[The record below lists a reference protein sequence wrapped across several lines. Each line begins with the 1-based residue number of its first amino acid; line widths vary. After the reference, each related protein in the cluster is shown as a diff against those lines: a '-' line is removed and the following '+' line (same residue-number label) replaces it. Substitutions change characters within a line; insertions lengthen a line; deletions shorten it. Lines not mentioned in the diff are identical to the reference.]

1 MFSPV
6 GCFTGRKEV
15 VLRPANLGFMRNRFP
30 HRIGRAGLTLAR
42 ETMRDLEDGEIN
54 FVEGNLFTVLARRA
68 FEEYAN
74 AAFLQFLLVRKPNAP
89 EVLDRVE
96 HLDPVKIAFG
106 TDTRLPNDPADRVLS
121 AANPLQMNLLSY
133 VQRLFQKEAAT
144 VAADIHRVDNF
155 GEMLTRLI
163 GTGNLHAD

>member
-15 VLRPANLGFMRNRFP
+15 VLRPPSLGFMRNRFP

-74 AAFLQFLLVRKPNAP
+74 AAFLQLLLMRKPNAP
-89 EVLDRVE
+89 EVLAGVE
-96 HLDPVKIAFG
+96 HFNPIKVTFG
-106 TDTRLPNDPADRVLS
+106 ANTSLPYYATDRFL
-121 AANPLQMNLLSY
+121 AAAHPLQMNLLPY
-133 VQRLFQKEAAT
+133 AQRLFQKQAT
-144 VAADIHRVDNF
+144 TVTTDIHRLDNL
-155 GEMLTRLI
+155 GEML
-163 GTGNLHAD
+163 D